1 MNKYFESKKP
11 ERYMTN
17 DIHQS
22 LPIGIN
28 IFLWECVDSIRS
40 EVTPDY
46 LQIFKLHTENTDT
59 GELIQVIEHSQENPP
74 YQKVYQIEA
83 DSEGINDTVY
93 IIDDITHQTM
103 LFARNY

>member
-1 MNKYFESKKP
+1 MNKYFERKKT
-11 ERYMTN
+11 ERYMTS
-17 DIHQS
+17 DIQQN
-22 LPIGIN
+22 LPLGIN

-40 EVTPDY
+40 EVPPDY
-46 LQIFKLHTENTDT
+46 LQIFKLHSEKTDA

-74 YQKVYQIEA
+74 YQKIYKIEV
-83 DSEGINDTVY
+83 DSEGVTDTVY